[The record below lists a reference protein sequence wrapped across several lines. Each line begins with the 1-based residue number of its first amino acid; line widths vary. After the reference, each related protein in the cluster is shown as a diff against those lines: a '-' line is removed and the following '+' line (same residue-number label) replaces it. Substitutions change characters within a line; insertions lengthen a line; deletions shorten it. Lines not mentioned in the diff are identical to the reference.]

1 MVIRNQQFD
10 TEVFIVG
17 GGPAGLATA
26 IAARSQGLDVM
37 VVDCARPPID
47 KACGEGIMP
56 DGLES
61 LAKLGVTIP
70 VEKGATFQG
79 IRFWGPW
86 TAVEADFPQG
96 VGLGIRRT
104 KLHEVLVQKAEDA
117 GVILRWGARISGI
130 TERGVKVDGTE
141 VRSRWII
148 GADGQNSMVRR
159 WAGLERGSRR
169 TQRYGFR
176 QHFRVAPWSDFVEVY
191 WGDDAQLYVTPVGA
205 EEICVAT
212 IARTPRVRL
221 DQMYVRFP
229 QVARYLKEAEVSTRE
244 QGAISA
250 TRSLK
255 SVASGRFALVGEA
268 SGSVDAVTGDGL
280 SIAFQQALALAEALK
295 SGDLASYQA
304 AHREITKL
312 PAMMS
317 RLMLAMDSS
326 PWFRGRVLRALS
338 SEPSLFERL
347 LAIHTGALSFVDFG
361 WKGSTSLGWR
371 LLTA

>member
-26 IAARSQGLDVM
+26 IAARSQGLN
-37 VVDCARPPID
+37 VVVADCARPPID

-70 VEKGATFQG
+70 IKKGASFQG

-104 KLHEVLVQKAEDA
+104 KLHEVLVQKAQDA
-117 GVILRWGARISGI
+117 GVVLRWGARISGI
-130 TERGVKVDGTE
+130 TEHGVKVDGTE

>member
-1 MVIRNQQFD
+1 MVVGRQKFD

-26 IAARSQGLDVM
+26 IAARAVGLDVT
-37 VVDCARPPID
+37 VADCARPPID

-56 DGLES
+56 DGLAS

-70 VEKGATFQG
+70 IEKAAPFQG

-104 KLHEVLVQKAEDA
+104 QLHEILVQKAEDL
-117 GVILRWGARISGI
+117 GVRLRWGARI
-130 TERGVKVDGTE
+130 TGVTDTDVRVNGEE
-141 VRSRWII
+141 VRSRWIV
-148 GADGQNSMVRR
+148 GADGQNSIVRR
-159 WAGLERGSRR
+159 WAGLEKGSRR
-169 TQRYGFR
+169 THRYGFR
-176 QHFRVAPWSDFVEVY
+176 RHFRVAPWSDFVEVY
-191 WGDDAQLYVTPVGA
+191 WGDDAQLYVTPVSA
-205 EEICVAT
+205 DEICVAT
-212 IARTPRVRL
+212 IARKPRVRVA
-221 DQMYVRFP
+221 DMFARFP
-229 QVARYLKEAEVSTRE
+229 QLSRYLKQEEVSTRE
-244 QGAISA
+244 QGAISS
-250 TRSLK
+250 TRTLK

-280 SIAFQQALALAEALK
+280 SLAFQQALALATALK
-295 SGDLASYQA
+295 EDDLTRYQA

-312 PAMMS
+312 PAIMS
-317 RLMLAMDSS
+317 RLMLAMDNS

-361 WKGSTSLGWR
+361 IKGSTSLGWR

>member
-338 SEPSLFERL
+338 SEPSLFERM

>member
-1 MVIRNQQFD
+1 MVVGRQKLD
-10 TEVFIVG
+10 TEVFVVG

-26 IAARSQGLDVM
+26 IAARTLGLDVT
-37 VVDCARPPID
+37 VADCARPPID

-56 DGLES
+56 DGLAS

-70 VEKGATFQG
+70 IEKAAPFQG

-104 KLHEVLVQKAEDA
+104 KLHEILVQRAEDL
-117 GVILRWGARISGI
+117 GVTLRWGARITGI
-130 TERGVKVDGTE
+130 TDTGVRVNGEE
-141 VRSRWII
+141 VRSRWIV
-148 GADGQNSMVRR
+148 GADGQNSIVRR
-159 WAGLERGSRR
+159 WAGLDKGSRR
-169 TQRYGFR
+169 TLRYGFR

-205 EEICVAT
+205 NEICVAT
-212 IARTPRVRL
+212 IARKPRVRVTG
-221 DQMYVRFP
+221 MFARFP
-229 QVARYLKEAEVSTRE
+229 QLSRYLRQEEVSTRE

-250 TRSLK
+250 TRTLK
-255 SVASGRFALVGEA
+255 SVAIGRFALVGEA

-280 SIAFQQALALAEALK
+280 SLAFQQALALATALK
-295 SGDLASYQA
+295 DGDLAKYQM
-304 AHREITKL
+304 AHREISKL
-312 PAMMS
+312 PAIMS
-317 RLMLAMDSS
+317 RLMLAMDNS

-361 WKGSTSLGWR
+361 IKGSTSLGWR

>member
-1 MVIRNQQFD
+1 MVVGRQKFD

-26 IAARSQGLDVM
+26 IAARAVGLDVT
-37 VVDCARPPID
+37 VADCARPPID

-56 DGLES
+56 DGLAS

-70 VEKGATFQG
+70 IEKAAPFQG

-104 KLHEVLVQKAEDA
+104 KLHEILVQKAEDLD
-117 GVILRWGARISGI
+117 VRLRWGARIIGVTDTGI
-130 TERGVKVDGTE
+130 RVNGEE
-141 VRSRWII
+141 VRSRWVV
-148 GADGQNSMVRR
+148 GADGQNSIVRR
-159 WAGLERGSRR
+159 WAGLEKGSRR

-191 WGDDAQLYVTPVGA
+191 WGDDAQLYVTPVSDN
-205 EEICVAT
+205 EICVAT
-212 IARTPRVRL
+212 IARKPRVRVA
-221 DQMYVRFP
+221 DMFARFP
-229 QVARYLKEAEVSTRE
+229 QLSRYLKQEEVSTRE
-244 QGAISA
+244 QGAISS
-250 TRSLK
+250 TRTLK
-255 SVASGRFALVGEA
+255 SVTCGRFALVGEA

-280 SIAFQQALALAEALK
+280 SLAFQQALALATALK
-295 SGDLASYQA
+295 EDDLTGYQA

-312 PAMMS
+312 PAIMS
-317 RLMLAMDSS
+317 RLMLAMDNS

-361 WKGSTSLGWR
+361 IKGSTSLGWR
-371 LLTA
+371 LLMA